1 MNGMIKNIQ
10 IHINL
15 KGEKMKPILVYDKLL
30 FDYKVIDAMPSAF
43 GVVIYLTEDW
53 KIEAYFINDVRN
65 LNKTIADNFSKALKN
80 CDEKIIEKFETS
92 LFNYIIKTNCDENHK
107 YIKIDENLILEK
119 ITEAL
124 K

>member
-15 KGEKMKPILVYDKLL
+15 KGEKMKPILVHDKLL
-30 FDYKVIDAMPSAF
+30 FDYKVIDVMPSAF

-53 KIEAYFINDVRN
+53 KIEAYFIDDVKN
-65 LNKTIADNFSKALKN
+65 LNKNIADNFSEALKN

-92 LFNYIIKTNCDENHK
+92 LLNDIIKTNCDEDHK
-107 YIKIDENLILEK
+107 YIKIDENLILRK
-119 ITEAL
+119 IIEAL

>member
-30 FDYKVIDAMPSAF
+30 FDYKAIETDPSSF
-43 GVVIYLTEDW
+43 GVVIHLTEGW
-53 KIEAYFINDVRN
+53 KIEAYFIND
-65 LNKTIADNFSKALKN
+65 LNKTIADNFSEALKN

>member
-1 MNGMIKNIQ
+1 
-10 IHINL
+10 
-15 KGEKMKPILVYDKLL
+15 MKPILVHDKLL
-30 FDYKVIDAMPSAF
+30 FDYKVIETEPSSF
-43 GVVIYLTEDW
+43 GIVIHLTESW
-53 KIEAYFINDVRN
+53 EIPAYFIDDVKN

-119 ITEAL
+119 IIEAL